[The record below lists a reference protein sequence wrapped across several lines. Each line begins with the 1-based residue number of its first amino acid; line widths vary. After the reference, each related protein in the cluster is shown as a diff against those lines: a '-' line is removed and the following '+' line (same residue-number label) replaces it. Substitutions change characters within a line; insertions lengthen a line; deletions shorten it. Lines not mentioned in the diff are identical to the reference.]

1 MDKLIIL
8 LLCQFCIVH
17 LSILKNHATNNRNCS
32 CGGPT
37 SFFHPPLLGGEM
49 TGTSS
54 SRSVLLYSIFFR
66 RVCRVISIPQNASGD
81 LSSSRKM
88 SACFQS
94 ICQRANA
101 ISEKLFYNASTL
113 SQSLS
118 CERAEKKKMVGSTF
132 MSALF
137 IKSHLALL
145 CAHLWWFHWQ
155 KLDFVLEVIFFTIH
169 QRLVYNAVHC
179 APHVKNGAVYCTV
192 HVTKNNDIVGDVL
205 FWQ

>member
-1 MDKLIIL
+1 
-8 LLCQFCIVH
+8 
-17 LSILKNHATNNRNCS
+17 
-32 CGGPT
+32 
-37 SFFHPPLLGGEM
+37 M

-66 RVCRVISIPQNASGD
+66 GVCRVISIPKNTSGD

-118 CERAEKKKMVGSTF
+118 CERAEKKNGWEHLHECTIYKITPRITVRTLMMVSLT
-132 MSALF
+132 
-137 IKSHLALL
+137 
-145 CAHLWWFHWQ
+145 
-155 KLDFVLEVIFFTIH
+155 ET
-169 QRLVYNAVHC
+169 
-179 APHVKNGAVYCTV
+179 
-192 HVTKNNDIVGDVL
+192 
-205 FWQ
+205 